1 MSTVSTLPAAPQRI
15 PALVLVVTARAA
27 LWIAWLLGLLMW
39 APRVENVFQRF
50 GLRIPS
56 SAASVVGL
64 THGLI
69 PFGVL
74 LVLVLITLDGTVSY
88 RLRQS
93 GNRALWSCLMTL
105 VLFATIILTAVS
117 LSRGML
123 LLLEALDKALH
134 G

>member
-1 MSTVSTLPAAPQRI
+1 MSSVSTIPAAPQRM
-15 PALVLVVTARAA
+15 PALVLVVAARAA
-27 LWIAWLLGLLMW
+27 LWIAWLLGLLIW

-56 SAASVVGL
+56 SASPVVAL

-88 RLRQS
+88 GLRQS
-93 GNRALWSCLMTL
+93 GNRALWSRLMTV
-105 VLFATIILTAVS
+105 VLLATISLTAVD
-117 LSRGML
+117 LSRAML
-123 LLLEALDKALH
+123 LLLEALDKVLH